1 MFESRVLATVV
12 AGIPVS
18 LLCLGYLAVRREE
31 VVLLFTE
38 GGGSEAMTPA
48 AATALAVLMAV
59 AIGPGLGLAAAFVR
73 GWMPSDTVYIALAFG
88 LATLM
93 SLGALAARTPMMA
106 EKVVLNY
113 AVALMLGLVATGLV
127 AAS

>member
-12 AGIPVS
+12 AGIPIS
-18 LLCLGYLAVRREE
+18 LMCLAYLAVRREQ

-38 GGGSEAMTPA
+38 GSGSEALTPT
-48 AATALAVLMAV
+48 AATVLAVLTAV

-93 SLGALAARTPMMA
+93 SLAALAARAPMTG
-106 EKVVLNY
+106 EKIVLNY

-127 AAS
+127 AAG